1 MMHIRIV
8 WMRMGERFVPM
19 HVRMRLPSVPR
30 KIVRVLM
37 MCVVNVT
44 MAVFHR
50 FVDVHVFVM
59 FREV

>member
-1 MMHIRIV
+1 
-8 WMRMGERFVPM
+8 MGERFVPM

-50 FVDVHVFVM
+50 FVGVHVFVM